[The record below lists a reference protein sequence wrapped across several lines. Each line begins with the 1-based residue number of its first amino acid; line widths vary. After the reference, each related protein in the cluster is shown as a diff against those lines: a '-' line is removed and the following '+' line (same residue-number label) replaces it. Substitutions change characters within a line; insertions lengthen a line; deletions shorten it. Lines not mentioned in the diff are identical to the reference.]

1 MNHGGLSSNNS
12 GVGVGVGGGGGMQA
26 MQMPPSMQ
34 NSGVGMYDHMQPS
47 VNINGVNMSPK
58 TDQQQSQMLQS
69 QHLNPL
75 PPQNQFLQNRNTNSV
90 SFTFIILFGIIYSI
104 LSRFEFYHAWAYSH
118 RSHSLSLEAQ
128 VNYTEICVIWIQL
141 PFSILEHKFAHRNQ
155 T

>member
-12 GVGVGVGGGGGMQA
+12 GVGVGVGVGVGGGGMPT

-34 NSGVGMYDHMQPS
+34 SSSVGIYDHMQPS

-75 PPQNQFLQNRNTNSV
+75 PPQNQFLQNRNTSSV
-90 SFTFIILFGIIYSI
+90 SFTFKLFDIIY
-104 LSRFEFYHAWAYSH
+104 YS
-118 RSHSLSLEAQ
+118 
-128 VNYTEICVIWIQL
+128 NK
-141 PFSILEHKFAHRNQ
+141 ILEHFLSFEAKSTRLKFVMNS
-155 T
+155 TSVLNFE